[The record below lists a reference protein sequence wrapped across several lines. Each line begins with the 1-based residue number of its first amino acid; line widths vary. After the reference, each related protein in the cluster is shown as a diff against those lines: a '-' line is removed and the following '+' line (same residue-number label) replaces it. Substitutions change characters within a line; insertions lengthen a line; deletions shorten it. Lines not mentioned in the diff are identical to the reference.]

1 MQSRCMPGMKDGFKA
16 TLQVFWLIGAALT
29 YIVSVAARWQD
40 AASDV
45 TTLAMNL
52 TVDIV
57 LALTWPL
64 VAAAWILRSV

>member
-1 MQSRCMPGMKDGFKA
+1 MPMMNDSLKS
-16 TLQVFWLIGAALT
+16 TLQVFWLTGATLT
-29 YIVSVAARWQD
+29 YIVLVVERWQG
-40 AASDV
+40 AASGA

-64 VAAAWILRSV
+64 VAAARLFGSV

>member
-1 MQSRCMPGMKDGFKA
+1 MNDTFRA

-29 YIVSVAARWQD
+29 YIVLVVERWQG
-40 AASDV
+40 ATSGAK
-45 TTLAMNL
+45 TLAMNL

-64 VAAAWILRSV
+64 VAAARLFGSV

>member
-1 MQSRCMPGMKDGFKA
+1 MPGMNDGFKA

-29 YIVSVAARWQD
+29 YIVLVVERWQG
-40 AASDV
+40 AASTV

-57 LALTWPL
+57 LALIWPL
-64 VAAAWILRSV
+64 VAAAWILGSI

>member
-1 MQSRCMPGMKDGFKA
+1 MPAMNDGLKA

-29 YIVSVAARWQD
+29 YIVLVVERWQGE
-40 AASDV
+40 ASAV

-64 VAAAWILRSV
+64 GAAAWILRSA

>member
-1 MQSRCMPGMKDGFKA
+1 MPMTNDTFKA

-29 YIVSVAARWQD
+29 YIVLVVARWQD
-40 AASDV
+40 AASAV

-64 VAAAWILRSV
+64 VAAAWILRSI